1 MEKRTAF
8 TLAIP
13 LCVLFNVLFLRF
25 SPIIIITSS
34 ENSHPIILCRHGN
47 TDCTNEPTYQTT
59 HINWNGSEFIDVQT
73 GRPTAKKNALYCRLK
88 KVSFSTMTRTLP
100 PPSNGSVLNPYF
112 PSESLENLV
121 RYNSCAVVSSS
132 HGLKLHNYG
141 HDIDSH
147 DAVLRFNCAPTQ
159 GFSAHVGSRTDIRLI
174 NTQIP
179 EKTCTDEFWDERIK
193 MFNNETVV
201 IRNFDSIRVVRG
213 KIDTRKDKYKSFF
226 NYIRYRKMYPN
237 STTHFIQRS
246 NFGLDLRN
254 ELKRFC
260 ETTKGCKPSKMSPSS
275 GSLGVIMMLHL
286 CDWVYTYE
294 IVPSSVDKTRLAYYY
309 SGNITKNHNAFHSIA
324 TERQYFRTLTVT
336 PPDEVERTGVA
347 VFRGLSQYNCT

>member
-34 ENSHPIILCRHGN
+34 EYSHPIILCRHGN

-88 KVSFSTMTRTLP
+88 KVRFSTMTRTLP

-141 HDIDSH
+141 HDI
-147 DAVLRFNCAPTQ
+147 
-159 GFSAHVGSRTDIRLI
+159 G
-174 NTQIP
+174 
-179 EKTCTDEFWDERIK
+179 
-193 MFNNETVV
+193 VV
-201 IRNFDSIRVVRG
+201 
-213 KIDTRKDKYKSFF
+213 
-226 NYIRYRKMYPN
+226 
-237 STTHFIQRS
+237 
-246 NFGLDLRN
+246 
-254 ELKRFC
+254 
-260 ETTKGCKPSKMSPSS
+260 
-275 GSLGVIMMLHL
+275 MMLHL